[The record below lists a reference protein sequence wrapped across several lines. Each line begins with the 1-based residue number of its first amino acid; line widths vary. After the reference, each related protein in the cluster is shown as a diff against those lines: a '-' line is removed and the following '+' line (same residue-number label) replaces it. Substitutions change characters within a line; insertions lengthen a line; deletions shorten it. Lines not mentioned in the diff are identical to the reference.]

1 MHIVILEVGFIH
13 CRLRLNGLVVIITG
27 GVPFVTV
34 LLTGHIARPVIAI
47 VRLVQLL
54 SSPDWNRLAHGVS
67 LLVQLLID

>member
-13 CRLRLNGLVVIITG
+13 CRLRGDGLVVIITG
-27 GVPFVTV
+27 SVPFVTV
-34 LLTGHIARPVIAI
+34 LLTGHIVRPVIAI